1 MYSEVFYDR
10 LNNLVVLFFG
20 CSKVWPRQVLQLRH
34 NSSIYNHS
42 IRVFLCQLESAF
54 YQIWHE
60 RLHWYEEHLFVT
72 FEWYT
77 LHAFVL
83 PNLCWPVLVTLDF
96 RVFLQV
102 CEHDDEWDALLID
115 HAPKVFNSRLK
126 RTLCCNKELVIAGDG
141 RVDEVC
147 VDVGIIDVFIT
158 LDEAHAS
165 MFNY

>member
-1 MYSEVFYDR
+1 MLYDR

-34 NSSIYNHS
+34 NAPINNHS

-60 RLHWYEEHLFVT
+60 RLHRYQEHLFIT
-72 FEWYT
+72 FEWNT

-83 PNLCWPVLVTLDF
+83 PDLCWPVLVTFYL
-96 RVFLQV
+96 RVLLQV
-102 CEHDDEWDALLID
+102 CEHDDKGNALLID

-126 RTLCCNKELVIAGDG
+126 RALCCNKELVIAGDG

-147 VDVGIIDVFIT
+147 IDIGIIDVFIS
-158 LDEAHAS
+158 LDQANAS
-165 MFNY
+165 VFNYED